1 MRPGSASPARS
12 LSVLSVRARWVAPER
27 WASRALLVVG
37 VLAATAACGE
47 EEPNIGS
54 PDKEVC
60 LLRADGTTRYCIDT
74 YEASRSDATATE
86 PGTASMAAPR
96 SLDGRLPWAQL
107 TWSEA
112 RAACQLRGRR
122 LCERDEWLDAC
133 DGVAGPGGALYT
145 YGDTLAADTCN
156 TGGAGVEAG
165 GARAGCKSSGAV
177 FDLSGNVREW
187 TGNVKAAA
195 AARGGSFRSSTT
207 HECTSGDTAQL
218 QPPDQGSAEVG
229 YRCCRDG

>member
-1 MRPGSASPARS
+1 VLLVLGALASPA
-12 LSVLSVRARWVAPER
+12 
-27 WASRALLVVG
+27 G
-37 VLAATAACGE
+37 CGE
-47 EEPNIGS
+47 EEPNVGS

-60 LLRADGTTRYCIDT
+60 LVRADGTTRYCIDT

-86 PGTASMAAPR
+86 VGAANMAAPR
-96 SLDGRLPWAQL
+96 SLDGRLPWTQL

-112 RAACQLRGRR
+112 RAACELRGRR

-156 TGGAGVEAG
+156 TSGVGVEAG